1 MPPSQLAI
9 KTNALKRLIK
19 EKSLYSQEVEDQS
32 KYVQQLKASNS
43 DEYELKKQIEVLE
56 ESKRMV
62 PQVDSKIEAM
72 KKSLKD
78 FLESYNGDEDVATAK
93 SLLV

>member
-1 MPPSQLAI
+1 MPPSQLTI

-62 PQVDSKIEAM
+62 PQVDTKIESM
-72 KKSLKD
+72 KKSLKE
-78 FLESYNGDEDVATAK
+78 FLESYNGDEDTTVAK
-93 SLLV
+93 LLLA

>member
-93 SLLV
+93 LLLV